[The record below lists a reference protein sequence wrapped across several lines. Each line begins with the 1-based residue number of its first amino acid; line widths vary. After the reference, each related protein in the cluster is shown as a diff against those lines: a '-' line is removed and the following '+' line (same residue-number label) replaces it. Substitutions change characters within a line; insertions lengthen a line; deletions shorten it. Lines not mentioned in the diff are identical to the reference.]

1 VIKSEVLDA
10 YVDTFIESHGVT
22 FFENIF
28 PMKNLHSI
36 SRLPKNVMADAT
48 PKPCENF
55 VHVEHTLE
63 PVHEEIDSERSK
75 RHRTITSFGDDLTVY
90 LLDDTPRT
98 ILEAFASPDADD

>member
-36 SRLPKNVMADAT
+36 SRLPKYHGGCN
-48 PKPCENF
+48 
-55 VHVEHTLE
+55 
-63 PVHEEIDSERSK
+63 S
-75 RHRTITSFGDDLTVY
+75 
-90 LLDDTPRT
+90 
-98 ILEAFASPDADD
+98 